1 MNAVQKL
8 IATDFIILFA
18 MQESLN
24 ILEVLIRK
32 RQHALWL
39 KIVKEFEVEDRVNTQ
54 VQTWIREGIIS
65 ERAYDRERRRRHLDA
80 K

>member
-1 MNAVQKL
+1 
-8 IATDFIILFA
+8 

-65 ERAYDRERRRRHLDA
+65 ERAYDRERRRRV